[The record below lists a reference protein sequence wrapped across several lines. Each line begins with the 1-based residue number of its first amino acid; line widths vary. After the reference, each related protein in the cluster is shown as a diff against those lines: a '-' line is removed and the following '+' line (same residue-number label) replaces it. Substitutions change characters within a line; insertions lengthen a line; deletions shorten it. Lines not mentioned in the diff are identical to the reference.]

1 MRVPPKVTN
10 KMLARVQYEK
20 ETKELGS
27 EEEDDLEVIDDA
39 DADSPLPAPPSKGK
53 MKASAED
60 LLADVAET
68 VARRKRRRPAVD
80 AFGGA

>member
-1 MRVPPKVTN
+1 
-10 KMLARVQYEK
+10 MLARVQYEK

-27 EEEDDLEVIDDA
+27 EEEDDLLVIDDA
-39 DADSPLPAPPSKGK
+39 DADSPPPAPPSKGK

-68 VARRKRRRPAVD
+68 VAGRKRRRPAVD